1 MGLMQEFKAWITK
14 GNLLEI
20 AIGLILALSFAKLI
34 DVFVSSLITPLL
46 GAIGGSP
53 DFSKI
58 DFKLNGSTFTI
69 GVFMN
74 ALIAFVIIGFVLF
87 MVAKGAMKMMK
98 NQPPEPDE
106 HLEVLKSIESKIAA
120 R

>member
-20 AIGLILALSFAKLI
+20 AIGLVLALAFTKVI
-34 DVFVSSLITPLL
+34 DAFVKYLVTPLL

-53 DFSKI
+53 NFDNIKFHI
-58 DFKLNGSTFTI
+58 NGSEFGI
-69 GVFMN
+69 GAFLN
-74 ALIAFVIIGFVLF
+74 ALIAFLIIGFVLF
-87 MVAKGAMKMMK
+87 MVAKAAMKMMK
-98 NQPPEPDE
+98 DAPPEPDA
-106 HLEVLKSIESKIAA
+106 HLEVLKSIEAKIA